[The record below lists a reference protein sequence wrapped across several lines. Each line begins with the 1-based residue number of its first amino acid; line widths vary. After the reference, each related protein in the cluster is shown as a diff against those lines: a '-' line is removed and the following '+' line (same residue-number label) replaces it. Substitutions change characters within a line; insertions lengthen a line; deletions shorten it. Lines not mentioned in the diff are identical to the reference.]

1 MSKTFASRALLLVV
15 LAVAG
20 VGTALA
26 VSGPILKGTHNTKL
40 GANIV
45 VSAGG
50 LTLYHLT
57 SEHGAIKCS
66 GKCATFWPPMM
77 WAGKGKPSL
86 GPGLNAAK
94 IGTIKRS
101 NGKLQVTYN
110 KFPLYRYYLD
120 KKPGQA
126 TGEGVDDGTGTWYA
140 VSTSGASVKV
150 AAATTTEDRTTGTTT
165 DDNDG
170 TTTSPA
176 TTTSGGYTYGP
187 REQ

>member
-1 MSKTFASRALLLVV
+1 MRKTIAVRALLLVV
-15 LAVAG
+15 LAAAG

-26 VSGPILKGTHNTKL
+26 VAGPILKGTHNTRL

-45 VSAGG
+45 VSASG

-57 SEHGAIKCS
+57 SEHGTIACN
-66 GKCATFWPPMM
+66 GKCTSFWLPVL
-77 WAGKGKPSL
+77 WAGKGKPAL
-86 GPGLNAAK
+86 GAGLKVAK
-94 IGTIKRS
+94 LGTIRRS

-126 TGEGVDDGTGTWYA
+126 IGEGVDDGAGTWYA
-140 VSTSGASVKV
+140 VSTSGAVVKPA

-165 DDNDG
+165 DDNT

-176 TTTSGGYTYGP
+176 TTTTGGYTY
-187 REQ
+187 

>member
-1 MSKTFASRALLLVV
+1 MGKRFASRALVLVV
-15 LAVAG
+15 LGAAG

-66 GKCATFWPPMM
+66 GKCAQFWPPVL
-77 WAGKGKPSL
+77 WAGKGKPTL

-94 IGTIKRS
+94 LGTIKRA

-126 TGEGVDDGTGTWYA
+126 TGQGVDDGTGAWYA
-140 VSTSGASVKV
+140 VSTSGALVKV

-176 TTTSGGYTYGP
+176 TTTSDGYTYGP
-187 REQ
+187 KQH

>member
-1 MSKTFASRALLLVV
+1 MNTKLATRALLLVV
-15 LAVAG
+15 LAAVG

-40 GANIV
+40 GANIL
-45 VSAGG
+45 VSASG

-57 SEHGAIKCS
+57 SEHGTIACN
-66 GKCATFWPPMM
+66 GKCTSFWLPVM
-77 WAGKGKPSL
+77 WAGKGKPAL
-86 GPGLNAAK
+86 GAGLKAAK
-94 IGTIKRS
+94 LGTIKRP

-120 KKPGQA
+120 KRPGQA
-126 TGEGVDDGTGTWYA
+126 TGEGVDDGAGTWYA
-140 VSTSGASVKV
+140 VSTSGAIVKAA

-165 DDNDG
+165 DDDS

-176 TTTSGGYTYGP
+176 TTTSGGYTY
-187 REQ
+187 